1 MFRDDEVLNLTI
13 PAPKLKRVQMRFCAV
28 PEDDPYARDGGYEY
42 KFFVNAN
49 APNLEKFNVKYLLA
63 SYSLKNVKSLSTV
76 ELKFKGLHVGEN
88 LYFADRIHKLFAEIV
103 NVKYLSILA
112 SIVGLRWGTDE
123 KAIICLLG
131 HRNAAQRKEIRVVYE
146 QLYQEDIIKRLES
159 ELSVV
164 YHWTLDPTDCDA
176 VLANLVIKKPECNYN
191 VIIEIFSVRCP
202 EELLAVRK
210 SYQLHYKCSLEE
222 DLAQCTNGDIR
233 KLLVA
238 LVTAYRCDGNEIN
251 VKLANS
257 EANILQDAI
266 KDECFNH
273 EEIIRILSTEM
284 TMATLSASNFL
295 EDGANDFQKA
305 LHTAVRCLNDH
316 KKCFEKVLR
325 KAIIGT
331 GTNEDALTRVI
342 VTREEK
348 DLKDI
353 MEVYYKKN
361 SVPLEQAVA
370 QDTSG
375 DYKTF
380 LLSPYSVGKEL
391 RSFSVQ
397 IRFKFTKFYL

>member
-1 MFRDDEVLNLTI
+1 MRHSSPTFFHNSYICMNLCF
-13 PAPKLKRVQMRFCAV
+13 V
-28 PEDDPYARDGGYEY
+28 GY
-42 KFFVNAN
+42 
-49 APNLEKFNVKYLLA
+49 
-63 SYSLKNVKSLSTV
+63 SYI
-76 ELKFKGLHVGEN
+76 G
-88 LYFADRIHKLFAEIV
+88 
-103 NVKYLSILA
+103 
-112 SIVGLRWGTDE
+112 WGTDE

-131 HRNAAQRKEIRVVYE
+131 HRNATQRKEIRVVYE

-159 ELSVV
+159 ELSGDFERAV
-164 YHWTLDPTDCDA
+164 YRWTLDPADCDA
-176 VLANLVIKKPECNYN
+176 VLANLAIKKPECNYN

-202 EELLAVRK
+202 EELLAVTK
-210 SYQLHYKCSLEE
+210 AYQLRYKCSLEE
-222 DLAQCTNGDIR
+222 DLAQHTNGDIR

-273 EEIIRILSTEM
+273 EEIIRILSTRSK
-284 TMATLSASNFL
+284 TQFMATFNKYRDDHGNSISKNFL

-342 VTREEK
+342 VTRAEK
-348 DLKDI
+348 DLNDI

-380 LLSPYSVGKEL
+380 LLTLLGK
-391 RSFSVQ
+391 
-397 IRFKFTKFYL
+397 KD